1 MFLKS
6 LTVIAALAFAVNA
19 HANLEIAGI
28 AQMAKTSYSTS
39 DVGGVEYKG
48 KNDMRIGALLFL
60 PLLPTL
66 SLRTGLLTTE
76 RTTDVDAGAAGGFT
90 AKDKLTL
97 IPLNLQWNL
106 PVTSLFIFGGITL
119 INTQSSSISDCSGA
133 ANCSVSVAKTPN
145 DTAMNFGVGYNIV
158 SFALFRWA
166 LEVEYQNG
174 SKDLLDGAGELKA
187 SSLNLGTVFAFGF

>member
-6 LTVIAALAFAVNA
+6 LTVIAALTFAFNA

-28 AQMAKTSYSTS
+28 AQMAKTSYSAS
-39 DVGGVEYKG
+39 DVGGVDYKG

-76 RTTDVDAGAAGGFT
+76 RTTDIESAAGGFT

-119 INTQSSSISDCSGA
+119 INTQSSSISNCSGA
-133 ANCSVSVAKTPN
+133 ADCSVSVSKTPN
-145 DTAMNFGVGYNIV
+145 DSAVNLGLGYNIV

-174 SKDLLDGAGELKA
+174 SKDLIDGAGELKA
-187 SSLNLGTVFAFGF
+187 SSLNLGTVLAFGF